1 MAAAASRLLALAAL
15 LSGGALSVSA
25 KQPSPNMP
33 CLPMEDYM
41 PKAASESYNMSKHN
55 GTWYEVSFRDLYPW
69 GPMCECQQVR
79 AEAER
84 PCLA

>member
-1 MAAAASRLLALAAL
+1 MKMSFTLANVALASPGLALA
-15 LSGGALSVSA
+15 S
-25 KQPSPNMP
+25 PSPNLP
-33 CLPMEDYM
+33 CKSMRDYM
-41 PKAASESYNMSKHN
+41 PANVSASYNMSKHN